1 MPTDINLNLQELLRD
16 PRETLSTEIKNWLD
30 PADKDHRALVAKAC
44 IALANHGGGHL
55 IIGFTEDG
63 DGYREADNR
72 PGKLD
77 AFSTDWVNEIVGRY
91 AEPPF
96 HCDVRHTESP
106 SIGGLFP
113 VVTILG
119 GHRVPII
126 VKKSGPGERVIHQGP
141 PYIRRPGPKSEPPQS
156 AQEWQELLRR
166 CIVNGRE
173 EMLDQ
178 LRAVLTGQPIS
189 RLMAPAEEDALLAV
203 PAEED
208 ALLQWRDNG
217 VERWREVVK
226 GVTPENPASCSHG
239 FWTIGYQLYG
249 EVRPRRGQELIDM
262 LRQAKVRHTGWP
274 EWWVPTKQDIEPYP
288 HGDNIECWIARDG
301 GVLHDDPSHA
311 DFWRAHPEGRMFL
324 LRGYAEDALDETDP
338 GSVFSLTTPVWR
350 VGESLLHASN
360 VAAILAADDDQAEV
374 EIILQWTGLQGRQLK
389 AIGSTR
395 FLMDRWQSNQDAI
408 ETRGRFRAANLPDIL
423 PEAVQ
428 ELTLPLYESF
438 AFFKPPAE
446 MFAEDL
452 ALMRRN
458 QF

>member
-1 MPTDINLNLQELLRD
+1 MGMPTDIDRNLQDLLRD

-30 PADKDHRALVAKAC
+30 PTDNEHRAHVAKAC

-63 DGYREADNR
+63 DGYREADDR
-72 PGKLD
+72 PDRLD
-77 AFSTDWVNEIVGRY
+77 AFNTDWVNETVSRY

-96 HCDVRHTESP
+96 HCDVRHIESP
-106 SIGGLFP
+106 STGGVFP
-113 VVTILG
+113 VVTIPG
-119 GHRVPII
+119 GHRIPII
-126 VKKSGPGERVIHQGP
+126 AKRSGPGDRVIRQGA
-141 PYIRRPGPKSEPPQS
+141 PYIRRPGPRSEPPQS
-156 AQEWQELLRR
+156 AQEWQDLMRR
-166 CIVNGRE
+166 CLVNGRE

-178 LRAVLTGQPIS
+178 LRMILAGQPIS
-189 RLMAPAEEDALLAV
+189 RLAV

-208 ALLQWRDNG
+208 ALLRWRDHG
-217 VERWREVVK
+217 VERWREVVE
-226 GVTPENPASCSHG
+226 GVPPENPASCSHG
-239 FWTIGYQLYG
+239 FCTIGYQLYG

-274 EWWVPTKQDIEPYP
+274 EWWVPGRQDIDPYP

-301 GVLHDDPSHA
+301 EVFHDDPSHA
-311 DFWRAHPEGRMFL
+311 DFWHAHPEGRMFL
-324 LRGYAEDALDETDP
+324 LRGYAEDALDEIEP

-350 VGESLLHASN
+350 VGESLLHTSN

-374 EIILQWTGLQGRQLK
+374 EIILQWTGLQGRRLK

-395 FLMDRWQSNQDAI
+395 ILMDRWQSNQDAI
-408 ETRGRFRAANLPDIL
+408 ETRGRFRAANLPDVL

-438 AFFKPPAE
+438 AFFRPPAE
-446 MFAEDL
+446 MFAEEL